1 MTFVSSTDYIRCGVF
16 FELWWKMIRGRC
28 KGKLARNI
36 SVTIGDILISESGT
50 VRVGKVSVLLDLTA
64 SAMIF
69 LFSSKFLDI

>member
-1 MTFVSSTDYIRCGVF
+1 
-16 FELWWKMIRGRC
+16 MIRGRC